1 MMNLRIILFR
11 KDASG
16 CYHAS
21 GWNVSSFREELMS
34 KSCPASIKDV
44 IKSIIL
50 LKGVKQANNGEGLEL
65 FDGDEDDEEPGENK
79 SEDEEDESIFDTD
92 LLEDIPTELEVQP
105 PE

>member
-1 MMNLRIILFR
+1 
-11 KDASG
+11 
-16 CYHAS
+16 
-21 GWNVSSFREELMS
+21 MS

>member
-1 MMNLRIILFR
+1 
-11 KDASG
+11 
-16 CYHAS
+16 
-21 GWNVSSFREELMS
+21 MS

-50 LKGVKQANNGEGLEL
+50 LKGVKQASNGEGLEL